1 MGWPALQPVVAL
13 RGCVGLAPVLG
24 VLAARDCCSV
34 LISALYVYG
43 SVCSCRLLLKY
54 AFKKINLNS
63 VQLGVNANN
72 KRAIRAYEKVGFVQ
86 EGNRREFLYCNGEYC
101 DMMVFSVLRS
111 EYSTDD

>member
-1 MGWPALQPVVAL
+1 MWD
-13 RGCVGLAPVLG
+13 RGF
-24 VLAARDCCSV
+24 
-34 LISALYVYG
+34 G
-43 SVCSCRLLLKY
+43 SESCGLLLKY

-72 KRAIRAYEKVGFVQ
+72 QRAIKAYEKVGFVK